1 MIKSNLQHLCCKTY
15 ELVMEGAADQKL
27 ANGGGGGPWGT
38 GLPRVCGAGGVG
50 GKRKKKKKKGCS
62 LSIVLD
68 SMEQSEPPAEDAI
81 NRLKAGW
88 PGGRTARQP
97 LLHFHIRRLFLLKQK
112 V

>member
-1 MIKSNLQHLCCKTY
+1 
-15 ELVMEGAADQKL
+15 MEEEEAHGEQGFPESAVQGEWEEK
-27 ANGGGGGPWGT
+27 G
-38 GLPRVCGAGGVG
+38 
-50 GKRKKKKKKGCS
+50 KKKKGCS